1 MIVHN
6 FFVHKELLYIQMLPS
21 EIVNPTINLLY
32 LGGGGGGWGG
42 LEAQAKPHKKTSA
55 KHMSLII
62 IIISNTPPGGAVY
75 LQTID
80 I

>member
-1 MIVHN
+1 
-6 FFVHKELLYIQMLPS
+6 MLPS

-32 LGGGGGGWGG
+32 LGGG
-42 LEAQAKPHKKTSA
+42 LEAQVKPHKKTSA
-55 KHMSLII
+55 KHTSLII

>member
-1 MIVHN
+1 MKLSIQPSN
-6 FFVHKELLYIQMLPS
+6 FFI
-21 EIVNPTINLLY
+21 
-32 LGGGGGGWGG
+32 LGGG

-62 IIISNTPPGGAVY
+62 IIIIISNTPPGGAVY